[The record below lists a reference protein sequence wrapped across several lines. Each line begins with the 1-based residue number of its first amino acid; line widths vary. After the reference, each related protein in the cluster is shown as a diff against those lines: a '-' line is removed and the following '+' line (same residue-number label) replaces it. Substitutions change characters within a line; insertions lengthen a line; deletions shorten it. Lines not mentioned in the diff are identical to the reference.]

1 MKKECSDSKKESS
14 DSENLRRELR
24 EPKEECSD
32 PRRYA
37 RAMFQPKKNEVCKE
51 EKSKKERRRQ
61 GTSSEDVGALSSN
74 VAAAKEDVSE
84 PCSDL
89 RRSDEAMFQPK
100 IRKGK
105 D

>member
-37 RAMFQPKKNEVCKE
+37 RAMFQMKYAKKKRARKKE
-51 EKSKKERRRQ
+51 E
-61 GTSSEDVGALSSN
+61 G
-74 VAAAKEDVSE
+74 
-84 PCSDL
+84 
-89 RRSDEAMFQPK
+89 
-100 IRKGK
+100 KGQVLK
-105 D
+105 M